1 MNDFDYDV
9 LQKKRTA
16 AGARHMKRGS
26 RSKRCSLP
34 SDNLTPAQLK
44 RRNGPVSTY
53 KLDEPMRWD
62 DFKAMPVDL
71 QKQYLTNLVE
81 TYNVSI
87 FKIADM
93 LGVNT
98 MTITRLRESLGITVK
113 AKGGTRQENYEKWRR
128 WEDEFLSRRKAVV
141 DTPPE
146 GFTVKPMLWNEYK
159 LLLLNQKKQYLTW
172 LSHDHSITLKMIA
185 DMFQVSTATVEGE
198 FRRLGIQSGLG
209 KRRLPMYKAKM
220 RDDWWASFNKKEETE
235 AQKTKINETP
245 IPEPVKA
252 KEEMDLYG
260 VSAVFTG
267 DFNMESVSRWLKDI
281 PVPYTEKVMISIRIE
296 RLVAASGKGGDA
308 V

>member
-9 LQKKRTA
+9 LQKKRIA
-16 AGARHMKRGS
+16 SGARHMKRGS

-53 KLDEPMRWD
+53 KLDAPMRWD
-62 DFKAMPVDL
+62 DFRAMPEDL

-128 WEDEFLSRRKAVV
+128 WEHEFLSRAEAVV

-146 GFTVKPMLWNEYK
+146 GFVVKPMLWDEYK

-172 LSHDHSITLKMIA
+172 LSHDHSITFKMLA
-185 DMFQVSTATVEGE
+185 DMFQVSASTVANE
-198 FRRLGIQSGLG
+198 FRRLGIQSGPG
-209 KRRLPMYKAKM
+209 KQRLSMYNAKM
-220 RDDWWASFNKKEETE
+220 RANWWASFNKKEEHE
-235 AQKTKINETP
+235 ASKPETNDIP
-245 IPEPVKA
+245 TPEPVKA
-252 KEEMDLYG
+252 KKEMDLYG